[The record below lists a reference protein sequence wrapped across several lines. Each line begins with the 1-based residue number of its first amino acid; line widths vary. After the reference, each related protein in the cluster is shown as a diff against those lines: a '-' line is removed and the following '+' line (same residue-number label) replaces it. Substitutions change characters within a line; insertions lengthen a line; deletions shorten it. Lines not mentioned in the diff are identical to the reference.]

1 MARTNGTHAPIP
13 ATPPTYR
20 SQIIVTI
27 PEDGNVEISV
37 DGGGVV
43 ELFAAAAL
51 LERSAHRILASAERD
66 AAMNAA
72 VAKSSSPPIEIATR
86 MPS

>member
-1 MARTNGTHAPIP
+1 MTKDNGAEPVAAP
-13 ATPPTYR
+13 R
-20 SQIIVTI
+20 CQIIITI
-27 PEDGNVEISV
+27 PIDGNVDISV

-66 AAMNAA
+66 AAMKAGGLVTA
-72 VAKSSSPPIEIATR
+72 TALPGGLSS
-86 MPS
+86 